1 MEAFNMTQAIIANS
15 NAMAAQNEATR
26 ARRELYQFRGQFA
39 AALAEACTPV
49 AAAQPASIV
58 SPNYERNRD
67 MTQRDEFDS
76 AGTMLKIADHL
87 GELVLFTPHEY
98 VDKDN
103 GVDTSFGKKDYVL
116 TDAVIL
122 TAEGGP
128 AEYDDA
134 MILQGSLIGQLK
146 RKIPGG
152 RKLLGRI
159 AKGEAKKG
167 QQPPYVLSAPSDAD
181 KQLARDYLAG
191 RVIEVAAPAAPADP
205 FAV

>member
-1 MEAFNMTQAIIANS
+1 MEAFNVAQAIIANS
-15 NAMAAQNEATR
+15 NAMAAQNKVEQM
-26 ARRELYQFRGQFA
+26 RREMLQFRGQFA
-39 AALAEACTPV
+39 AALAEARTPV

-76 AGTMLKIADHL
+76 AGTLLKIADHI

-103 GVDTSFGKKDYVL
+103 GVDTSFGVKDYVL

-128 AEYDDA
+128 AEYVDA

-191 RVIEVAAPAAPADP
+191 RVIEVAAPSAPADP